1 MTELQPALAALSV
14 LQPQLVDLPD
24 EQLNALL
31 EGAAREYGSDRKLGA
46 THVSVAK
53 TREAADEAWRAAGIE
68 ADDEEAKDAAL
79 ASVAGTPVPRGQG
92 GGIVMKLGK
101 TYLEELEIRRK

>member
-1 MTELQPALAALSV
+1 MRAAAARSLAMNDAKRAA
-14 LQPQLVDLPD
+14 
-24 EQLNALL
+24 ALL

-53 TREAADEAWRAAGIE
+53 TRDAADEAWRAAGIE

-79 ASVAGTPVPRGQG
+79 AVVAGTPVPRGQG